1 MRERAGFIIGISGV
15 VLLIKPNFDLE
26 QMAMNLNYIAANY
39 WPVGLILLG
48 LFLINPRKKRTQHKS
63 RS

>member
-26 QMAMNLNYIAANY
+26 QMAMNLNYIVANY